1 MKLRPNVCVQ
11 TNCEKPFSSPTEIRV
26 KTISTI
32 VCELFVLIT
41 IIVLLATRKY
51 SRLLMAFGT
60 IFLILIPAA
69 MEMFFRC
76 RVNLPLYLFSLFYAL
91 GPLLGNCWDFY
102 DIIPGWDKLLHTCGG
117 VVFAILGFFFFQVLS
132 KNNSQLLTAAVFA
145 LCFSIT
151 LSVLWEFWEFGFDV
165 LFHTDMQRDTLIYE
179 IHSHMLTEELGEV
192 GSIHHIDSVTV
203 NGTPLPS
210 GAYLDIGLI
219 DTMTDMLVESVG
231 ALLVCLAVY
240 LDKSRHPLI
249 NPVS

>member
-117 VVFAILGFFFFQVLS
+117 VAFAVLGFYCFHLLS
-132 KNNSQLLTAAVFA
+132 KGNTRLLTAAVFA
-145 LCFSIT
+145 LCFSIAV
-151 LSVLWEFWEFGFDV
+151 SVLWEFWEFGSDI
-165 LFHTDMQRDTLIYE
+165 LCNTDMQRDTLIYE

-219 DTMTDMLVESVG
+219 DTMLDMLVETVG
-231 ALLVCLAVY
+231 ALLACILIYA
-240 LDKSRHPLI
+240 DKGRHPLI
-249 NPVS
+249 SFVS